1 MLNPCRNNPIVA
13 KSLKYSSLTKSSIR
27 PIITSS
33 TTNQQAIL
41 NSSTIT
47 IDKPL
52 VTGSGPFVEVPKFK
66 PIGNPAKILQVV
78 LPQSSK
84 LNVRSIS
91 NSIIAIDNSST
102 DQAPDN
108 EAFIVN
114 NKHSVIDYQEIYS
127 KCDLNLIIQGNNEN
141 NFKLIELKNQQ
152 LKSQDDWIIL
162 QDYNL
167 IGWID
172 NFKLNIESIDLL
184 DKFSSLK
191 VNGNGYVLIDGGSN
205 EVYELDLDENEDMLV
220 NLNSLIAINKPSSIS
235 LATDLKYQVIPY
247 FNGIYNPISS
257 YVRIPKFSIPK
268 YGITSEVFNPIRK
281 SIDTLA
287 NNYKKF
293 VQNIKTEA
301 DKYHWLNIIRANT
314 TKIYQYIYSKLFYN
328 SEGILL
334 RRNPIFMKIK
344 GPAKLIM
351 NNNETIN
358 NNRLFTFKEIKSIN

>member
-257 YVRIPKFSIPK
+257 YVRIPKFSI
-268 YGITSEVFNPIRK
+268 
-281 SIDTLA
+281 
-287 NNYKKF
+287 
-293 VQNIKTEA
+293 
-301 DKYHWLNIIRANT
+301 LN
-314 TKIYQYIYSKLFYN
+314 
-328 SEGILL
+328 
-334 RRNPIFMKIK
+334 MV
-344 GPAKLIM
+344 
-351 NNNETIN
+351 
-358 NNRLFTFKEIKSIN
+358 